1 MNATQPTSAT
11 APRLPRVWLSR
22 LRRLLA
28 VPAAVAL
35 VLGAPGLAYATFT
48 AKTGGSLVVG
58 TYAIPAPAT
67 ATGSR
72 TCNNG
77 NPKGITINITSFA
90 AVIKATSYIATVT
103 APDGTT
109 TSQAVDPGGFT
120 ITQQYA
126 KKGAYTLVIQ
136 AQVGNWIG
144 SEFQKTYVCS

>member
-1 MNATQPTSAT
+1 M
-11 APRLPRVWLSR
+11 R

-28 VPAAVAL
+28 VPVAVAL

-48 AKTGGSLVVG
+48 ATTGGTLAVG
-58 TYAIPAPAT
+58 TYSIPAPAT

-90 AVIKATSYIATVT
+90 AVSKATSYTATVT

-109 TSQAVDPGGFT
+109 TSKAVDPAGFT
-120 ITQQYA
+120 ITKQYD
-126 KKGAYTLVIQ
+126 KKGSYTLAIQ
-136 AQVGNWIG
+136 AKVGSWIG
-144 SEFQKTYVCS
+144 TALPQTYTCL